1 MQNQVSDAF
10 VRIQSNL
17 TDVKKSIV
25 SVPSPSVFLPQISD
39 ILSEMSAIVSSVHQ
53 ADVNNNAHSDEE
65 LWWDSSPECVAYSDS
80 DEESSI
86 PVSTI
91 QFTSS
96 CSLMSSLSSIS
107 AEPDQAKI
115 FIDKILF
122 CVSRAAP
129 GDIFSRRKY
138 KRRREKLMRSLVHPE
153 LFSVWQNSSQLNK
166 DYKIDSVRSA
176 PLYPTI
182 QLRDVNVRALANIPR
197 PRPFP
202 VSGCSVDPAHYNKVH
217 SPITN
222 TGYQQDSISFGP
234 IGYLYGYETIHG
246 IVPVPDHPIHGY
258 IWDHVKGDWILHSDV
273 SSKEPGR
280 GRPHSRNQRG

>member
-10 VRIQSNL
+10 VRIQSIL

-53 ADVNNNAHSDEE
+53 ADVNNNTHSDEE

-115 FIDKILF
+115 FIDKILS
-122 CVSRAAP
+122 CVSKAAP

-138 KRRREKLMRSLVHPE
+138 ERRREKLMRSLVHPE

-176 PLYPTI
+176 PL
-182 QLRDVNVRALANIPR
+182 
-197 PRPFP
+197 
-202 VSGCSVDPAHYNKVH
+202 
-217 SPITN
+217 
-222 TGYQQDSISFGP
+222 
-234 IGYLYGYETIHG
+234 
-246 IVPVPDHPIHGY
+246 
-258 IWDHVKGDWILHSDV
+258 
-273 SSKEPGR
+273 
-280 GRPHSRNQRG
+280 